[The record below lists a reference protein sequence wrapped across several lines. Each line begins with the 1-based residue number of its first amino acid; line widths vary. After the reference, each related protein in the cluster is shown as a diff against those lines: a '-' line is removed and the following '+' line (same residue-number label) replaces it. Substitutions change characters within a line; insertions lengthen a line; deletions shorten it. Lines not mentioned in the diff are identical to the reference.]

1 MLLLGRSSSS
11 YANIRVR
18 KPLNIVY
25 GVDENPPLGVT
36 VVSALQHVGLISI
49 FLLFPL
55 LVCREAQL
63 SPDKIL
69 DVLSLSMLA
78 MGAGAILP
86 SLGRG
91 PVGSGYLC
99 PSIFTV
105 AYLGPSLLALKTG
118 GLSLVFGMT
127 VFAGCVEAVLSR
139 LLRRLRFLF
148 PSEIAGLVVVLLGVT
163 IGAIGIRYVLGADNP
178 QPASARELAVAAI
191 SLGTMIAMNVW
202 AGGFFR
208 MFCALLGMIAGYAAA
223 GLLGVLTEADMQSV
237 MDAPLVSVPSLG
249 HLGWSFDIALVGAF
263 AVGALAACLKTIG
276 NVTTCQKM
284 NDAEWIRP
292 DIRSISK
299 GVLADGL
306 GTVMAGLV
314 GTVGV
319 NSSPSAVGLAG
330 ATGVTSRRV
339 AYAIGAIFLALAF
352 LPKVASVL
360 SIIPRAVLG
369 AALLFSACFVFING
383 VQIISSRLLDGRR
396 TFVIGL
402 AFLSGI
408 AVDLLPGYFAKVPA
422 QFQPLV
428 SSSLVVGML
437 TAVLLNLV
445 FRLGVRQKERIHVDP
460 HEINPVEVEAFMEAL
475 GAAWGA
481 RRDVIDRATFNLT
494 QSIETI
500 VDGCAPE
507 GSLEIEAS
515 FDEFNLDLRVSY
527 AGAPLELP
535 EKRPTN
541 EEIMESEQGQ
551 RQLAGFMLRRYADR
565 VAATHRSGRSTILF
579 HFDH

>member
-1 MLLLGRSSSS
+1 M
-11 YANIRVR
+11 R
-18 KPLNIVY
+18 KPSNLTYSVNEV
-25 GVDENPPLGVT
+25 PPLSVT
-36 VVSALQHVGLISI
+36 VLSGLQHVGLISI

-69 DVLSLSMLA
+69 DVLSLSMMA

-86 SLGRG
+86 ALARG

-127 VFAGCVEAVLSR
+127 VFAGCIEAALSR
-139 LLRRLRFLF
+139 LLRHLRALF
-148 PSEIAGLVVVLLGVT
+148 PPEIAGLVVVLLGVT
-163 IGAIGIRYVLGADNP
+163 IGAIGVRYILGADGSG
-178 QPASARELAVAAI
+178 PANGRELAVAGI
-191 SLGTMIAMNVW
+191 SLGTMVALNVW
-202 AGGFFR
+202 AGGFLR
-208 MFCALLGMIAGYAAA
+208 MFCALLGMIVGYAVAA
-223 GLLGVLTEADMQSV
+223 LLGILTVSDMQRV
-237 MDAPLVSVPSLG
+237 MDASLVSVPSVG
-249 HLGWSFDIALVGAF
+249 HVAWSFDFALIEAF
-263 AVGALAACLKTIG
+263 VVGALAACLKTIG

-284 NDAEWIRP
+284 NDADWVRP
-292 DIRSISK
+292 DMDAISR

-306 GTVMAGLV
+306 GTVTAGVL

-339 AYAIGAIFLALAF
+339 AYAIGAIFFALAF

-360 SIIPRAVLG
+360 SIMPRAVMG
-369 AALLFSACFVFING
+369 AALVFSACFVFVNG
-383 VQIISSRLLDGRR
+383 VQIITSRLLDVRR

-437 TAVLLNLV
+437 IAVLLNLV
-445 FRLGVRQKERIHVDP
+445 FRLGVRQTERLRVGPDAIASA
-460 HEINPVEVEAFMEAL
+460 EVEAFMEAR

-481 RRDVIDRATFNLT
+481 RRDVIDRASFNLA

-500 VDGCAPE
+500 VEGCEPE
-507 GSLEIEAS
+507 GPFEIEAR

-527 AGAPLELP
+527 VGPPLELS
-535 EKRPTN
+535 EKRPSN
-541 EEIMESEQGQ
+541 EEIMASEEGQ
-551 RQLAGFMLRRYADR
+551 RRLAGFMLRRYADR
-565 VAATHRSGRSTILF
+565 VQATHRGGRSTILF

>member
-1 MLLLGRSSSS
+1 MPTL
-11 YANIRVR
+11 AKR
-18 KPLNIVY
+18 KPLSIIY

-63 SPDKIL
+63 SPNTIL

-86 SLGRG
+86 AIARG

-127 VFAGCVEAVLSR
+127 VFAGCIEAALSR
-139 LLRRLRFLF
+139 SLRHLRALF
-148 PSEIAGLVVVLLGVT
+148 PPEIAGLVVVLLGVT
-163 IGAIGIRYVLGADNP
+163 IGAIGVRYVLGADTR
-178 QPASARELAVAAI
+178 QPASPRELAVAAI
-191 SLGTMIAMNVW
+191 SLGTMVALNVW
-202 AGGFFR
+202 AGGLFR

-223 GLLGVLTEADMQSV
+223 ALLGILTASDMQRV
-237 MDAPLVSVPSLG
+237 MDLPLVSVPSVG
-249 HLGWSFDIALVGAF
+249 HVAWSFDFALIGAF
-263 AVGALAACLKTIG
+263 AVAALAACLKTIG

-284 NDAEWIRP
+284 NDAEWVRP
-292 DIRSISK
+292 EMGSISR

-306 GTVMAGLV
+306 GTVTAGVL
-314 GTVGV
+314 GTVGI
-319 NSSPSAVGLAG
+319 NSSPSAVGLSG

-339 AYAIGAIFLALAF
+339 AYGIGAIFLALAF
-352 LPKVASVL
+352 LPKVASLL
-360 SIIPRAVLG
+360 SIIPRSVMG
-369 AALLFSACFVFING
+369 AALVFSACFVFVNG
-383 VQIISSRLLDGRR
+383 IQIITSRLLDARR

-402 AFLSGI
+402 AFLTGI
-408 AVDLLPGYFAKVPA
+408 AVDLLPGYFVNVPA

-445 FRLGVRQKERIHVDP
+445 FRLGVRQTERLLVDP
-460 HEINPVEVEAFMEAL
+460 RAVDPPGIDAFLESR

-481 RRDVIDRATFNLT
+481 RGDVIDRASFNLQ

-500 VDGCAPE
+500 VEGCEPQ
-507 GSLEIEAS
+507 GPLEIQAS

-535 EKRPTN
+535 QRRPTN
-541 EEIMESEQGQ
+541 EEIMESVDGQ
-551 RQLAGFMLRRYADR
+551 RRLAGFMLRRYADR
-565 VAATHRSGRSTILF
+565 VAATHKSGRSTILF